1 MCGLNYAT
9 EGPLS
14 EPILIKPD
22 SEYPDWLFTINIKRP
37 KPSLDELV
45 SLLLYKKIYS

>member
-1 MCGLNYAT
+1 MCGLNYVT

-45 SLLLYKKIYS
+45 S